1 MSRARVVKLNDL
13 ERVLT
18 FLAGRGIEP
27 VAFTLLPTGAICLH
41 KSFPSDQT
49 LSDAEREAKAW
60 DEALAA

>member
-1 MSRARVVKLNDL
+1 MRQRVVKINDL
-13 ERVLT
+13 DRVLKY
-18 FLAGRGIEP
+18 LSERGIEP

-49 LSDAEREAKAW
+49 LSEAEREAKAW